1 MLILA
6 LVVLAVM
13 FEKTMTVLMLLS
25 VLTQVMV
32 LKMVMLVLKLIKLVL
47 GAEQSK
53 APIRQDKEE
62 ENDAGKRTQWSRTR
76 GKVRGRGGGEER
88 EGQGGRSVSRCQGN
102 LSRLYIYTIPGT
114 RVPSITE
121 QGDTIISFNARPKAP
136 FSATN
141 HLKLLWDD

>member
-1 MLILA
+1 MA

-76 GKVRGRGGGEER
+76 GKVRGRGGGGG
-88 EGQGGRSVSRCQGN
+88 EGGTGWKKRQP
-102 LSRLYIYTIPGT
+102 LSRQSLAVIYIHYTRYQGT
-114 RVPSITE
+114 KY
-121 QGDTIISFNARPKAP
+121 N
-136 FSATN
+136 
-141 HLKLLWDD
+141 